1 MIIRFTRRFLVLAVM
16 MASSGTLWH
25 RTRSIGDSL
34 RESIPE
40 GVLPTQ
46 SSGSTGRSARVRDL
60 QEILR
65 KRDAAAAE
73 WFEGFREE
81 SARFWMREYEME
93 LAAARVRVGRETEL
107 ALDVANRINASAMR
121 EAEEAAGKLLSSQV
135 AEAMRIAQHQTAA
148 AERTATRQLAGNRAL
163 DTGVAAPGPPP
174 RLSPKRAAS
183 SSDGGHGPAP

>member
-16 MASSGTLWH
+16 MAGVGNLWH

-34 RESIPE
+34 RESVPQ

-46 SSGSTGRSARVRDL
+46 SSGSAGRSARARDL

-81 SARFWMREYEME
+81 SGRFWMREYETE
-93 LAAARVRVGRETEL
+93 LAAAKDRVERETEL
-107 ALDVANRINASAMR
+107 ALDIANQVNASAMR
-121 EAEEAAGKLLSSQV
+121 EAEEVAGKLVNSQF
-135 AEAMRIAQHQTAA
+135 AEAMRIAQRQTAA
-148 AERTATRQLAGNRAL
+148 AERTATRQAAGNRAL
-163 DTGVAAPGPPP
+163 DTGVAAPGPPR

-183 SSDGGHGPAP
+183 NSDGGRGPAP